1 MPENLLLYSEGYLY
15 QWLKVFIPDDVW
27 AQLLAAL
34 ALLLVV
40 VGLIAW
46 VANNVVVAIMRRLLT
61 ALDREDWFV
70 ALSRRRLFRRLTA
83 RVIVFVLCANSARL
97 PLSDS
102 SVSGLP

>member
-34 ALLLVV
+34 VLLLVV
-40 VGLIAW
+40 VVLIAW

-70 ALSRRRLFRRLTA
+70 ALSRRR
-83 RVIVFVLCANSARL
+83 I
-97 PLSDS
+97 
-102 SVSGLP
+102 